1 MVARWEK
8 LRAELVADY
17 RVLRVCGDRS
27 RSPRTGAA
35 HDFIVLEMAD
45 WVNVVP
51 ITAAGRVVMI
61 RQYRH
66 GTRNVGLEIPGGVAE
81 GDDASLAQAAARELE
96 EETGYVAADMI
107 ELGRIAPNPAIQD
120 NYCHSFLA
128 LGAERTRAQ
137 DLDPGEDIAV
147 EEVALEGVA
156 ALIQTGEIH
165 HSLVVVAFYWLE
177 QYRRVHPERFNF
189 SSYK

>member
-1 MVARWEK
+1 
-8 LRAELVADY
+8 
-17 RVLRVCGDRS
+17 
-27 RSPRTGAA
+27 
-35 HDFIVLEMAD
+35 
-45 WVNVVP
+45 
-51 ITAAGRVVMI
+51 
-61 RQYRH
+61 
-66 GTRNVGLEIPGGVAE
+66 
-81 GDDASLAQAAARELE
+81 
-96 EETGYVAADMI
+96 AADMI